1 MSSTATETYQ
11 QSVQNLQAWID
22 HLTSER
28 ERVQN
33 QLNKMQGGG
42 SALPLIDADIP
53 YVGEEDSPL
62 PAFLDDADDK
72 EESISDKW
80 Q

>member
-22 HLTSER
+22 FLSSEN

-33 QLNKMQGGG
+33 QLSKMQGGG
-42 SALPLIDADIP
+42 QSLPEVDADLPFIA
-53 YVGEEDSPL
+53 EDDPGA
-62 PAFLDDADDK
+62 PVLDDDEDN
-72 EESISDKW
+72 EVGKW
-80 Q
+80 

>member
-22 HLTSER
+22 FLSGED

-33 QLNKMQGGG
+33 QLSKMQGGG
-42 SALPLIDADIP
+42 QSLPEVDADIP
-53 YVGEEDSPL
+53 YVSGGFDDNDL
-62 PAFLDDADDK
+62 HDVNDADD
-72 EESISDKW
+72 EVGKW
-80 Q
+80 

>member
-22 HLTSER
+22 FLSSEN

-33 QLNKMQGGG
+33 QLSKMQGGG
-42 SALPLIDADIP
+42 QSLPEVDADLPFIAEDDP
-53 YVGEEDSPL
+53 NAPVFDDDEDNEVG
-62 PAFLDDADDK
+62 
-72 EESISDKW
+72 KW
-80 Q
+80 

>member
-22 HLTSER
+22 FLSGEN

-33 QLNKMQGGG
+33 QLSKMQGGG
-42 SALPLIDADIP
+42 QSLPEVDADLPFIAEDDP
-53 YVGEEDSPL
+53 NTPVFDDDEDNEVG
-62 PAFLDDADDK
+62 
-72 EESISDKW
+72 KW
-80 Q
+80 

>member
-22 HLTSER
+22 FLSGED

-33 QLNKMQGGG
+33 QLSKMQGGG
-42 SALPLIDADIP
+42 QSLPEVDADIP
-53 YVGEEDSPL
+53 YVSGGFDDSDL
-62 PAFLDDADDK
+62 HDVNDADD
-72 EESISDKW
+72 EVGKW
-80 Q
+80 

>member
-22 HLTSER
+22 FLSGEN

-33 QLNKMQGGG
+33 QLSKMQGGG
-42 SALPLIDADIP
+42 QSLPEVDADLPFIAEDDP
-53 YVGEEDSPL
+53 NAPVFDDDEDNEVG
-62 PAFLDDADDK
+62 
-72 EESISDKW
+72 KW
-80 Q
+80 

>member
-22 HLTSER
+22 FLSGEN

-33 QLNKMQGGG
+33 QLSKMQGGG
-42 SALPLIDADIP
+42 QSLPEVDADLPFIA
-53 YVGEEDSPL
+53 EDDPNA
-62 PAFLDDADDK
+62 PVFDNDEDN
-72 EESISDKW
+72 EVRKW
-80 Q
+80 